1 MRDVAAV
8 VAALAACR
16 ESGINWVDTSEQYLG
31 TRNEGLIGAALA
43 EIEGEFLVATKVA
56 PGTNPEAGQTG
67 FRREQIHAA
76 CRASL
81 KRLNREVIDWYLLH
95 YPDDSGVP
103 LEESWG
109 AMAEL
114 VDAGLVRAIGVPT
127 YALEEI
133 ERCHAQRPVDAI
145 EAGLSLVDFLAN
157 RDYIARCGELGI
169 AVVCFDVLGGG
180 VLSSK
185 RPEQVQAGWERLV
198 EKDVLVQ
205 TGYYQR
211 VLAPGRA
218 ERSAAVAAGLQTIA
232 EHVHATAPQVALA
245 WALHQPGVSAVLAGS
260 RSPDHIRENARV
272 GSLRL
277 TAAELESIEE
287 LIPLG
292 PSYA

>member
-1 MRDVAAV
+1 MFGVLDDGESEFLGSCLLMKLAALGRSGLSLSVVGWGGIVLGPDADEEPDVATV
-8 VAALAACR
+8 IAALAACG

-114 VDAGLVRAIGVPT
+114 VDAGLVRAIGTSNYAARPT
-127 YALEEI
+127 T
-133 ERCHAQRPVDAI
+133 P
-145 EAGLSLVDFLAN
+145 
-157 RDYIARCGELGI
+157 
-169 AVVCFDVLGGG
+169 
-180 VLSSK
+180 SK
-185 RPEQVQAGWERLV
+185 R
-198 EKDVLVQ
+198 
-205 TGYYQR
+205 
-211 VLAPGRA
+211 
-218 ERSAAVAAGLQTIA
+218 SSVATLND
-232 EHVHATAPQVALA
+232 P
-245 WALHQPGVSAVLAGS
+245 
-260 RSPDHIRENARV
+260 
-272 GSLRL
+272 
-277 TAAELESIEE
+277 
-287 LIPLG
+287 
-292 PSYA
+292 